1 MNWQRRTVEGACA
14 GCALLI
20 HPGEPAR
27 LLTKRKGV
35 FCSECAERRLLE
47 QPPTDMPTQAAKSAR
62 VYVGDGRSVA
72 PGFSG
77 FNRPDAAGT
86 VRKAILDRRE
96 LSLVDS
102 RARQVG
108 SE

>member
-1 MNWQRRTVEGACA
+1 MNWQRQTGEGACA
-14 GCALLI
+14 GCALPI

-27 LLTKRKGV
+27 VLTKRKGV
-35 FCSECAERRLLE
+35 FCSACAERRLLE
-47 QPPTDMPTQAAKSAR
+47 QPPTDMPTQAAKSSR
-62 VYVGDGRSVA
+62 VYVGNGRSVA

-86 VRKAILDRRE
+86 VRKAILDRRG
-96 LSLVDS
+96 LSLVDP

>member
-1 MNWQRRTVEGACA
+1 MNWQRRTVESACT

-35 FCSECAERRLLE
+35 FCAACAARRLLE

-77 FNRPDAAGT
+77 FSRPDAAGT
-86 VRKAILDRRE
+86 VRKAILDRRG
-96 LSLVDS
+96 LSLVDP

>member
-1 MNWQRRTVEGACA
+1 MNWQRRTVESACA

-35 FCSECAERRLLE
+35 FCAACAARRLLE

-77 FNRPDAAGT
+77 FNRPEAAGT
-86 VRKAILDRRE
+86 VRKAILDRRG
-96 LSLVDS
+96 LSLVNP

>member
-1 MNWQRRTVEGACA
+1 MNWQRRTVEGVCA

-35 FCSECAERRLLE
+35 FCAACAARRLLE

-62 VYVGDGRSVA
+62 IYVGDGRSVA

-77 FNRPDAAGT
+77 FNRPEAAGT
-86 VRKAILDRRE
+86 VRQAILDRRA

>member
-20 HPGEPAR
+20 HPGKPAR

-35 FCSECAERRLLE
+35 FCAACAARRLLE

-62 VYVGDGRSVA
+62 SVA

-77 FNRPDAAGT
+77 FDRLDAAGT

-96 LSLVDS
+96 LSLVDP